1 MVFLVTYDLKVPNDT
16 PGNYELIIGAIKS
29 QFPIWCHIEK
39 SVWLVESID
48 SAATIR
54 DSLKAYLHPGDL
66 MFVAPLM
73 RGWASWNFGTE
84 RNDWLKGRSF

>member
-1 MVFLVTYDLKVPNDT
+1 MVFLVTYDLKAPNDT
-16 PGNYELIIGAIKS
+16 PENYELIIGAIKS
-29 QFPIWCHIEK
+29 QFPNWCHIEK
-39 SVWLVESID
+39 SVWLVESIE

-54 DSLKAYLHPGDL
+54 SSLKAYLHPGDL

-73 RGWASWNFGTE
+73 RGWASWNFGAE